1 MSRRHIVMQ
10 LLVTQQ
16 ETQAWRAPEDCLAV
30 ARLLTT
36 IVALREWSAV
46 AWSEVGTGPGSKQ
59 NRVLVLIW
67 EF

>member
-36 IVALREWSAV
+36 IVALREW
-46 AWSEVGTGPGSKQ
+46 
-59 NRVLVLIW
+59 
-67 EF
+67 